1 MDFAKLKTHF
11 INPFFNQKIVLFLIT
26 WLLSFSSFAL
36 DLNPK
41 PMPYELT
48 WEQIMMMQAQKPKD
62 FGNDK
67 IKPEFFIPL
76 NIKPTT
82 NSKFLINRIAD
93 QSLQS
98 WLKGSNVKNNYLGKA
113 ANRLQNSFQ
122 GNLRFSADRFTGKE
136 HRFNFTYLAF
146 QNIAALQYSGLV
158 SANVK
163 YHSDQEKMDMEFSKK
178 LNSDYDLIINRVSD
192 RYQKL
197 QTLSV
202 RWQW

>member
-1 MDFAKLKTHF
+1 MDLAKIKTYFKHS
-11 INPFFNQKIVLFLIT
+11 ILNQKIMIFWMT

-62 FGNDK
+62 FGSDK
-67 IKPEFFIPL
+67 VRPEFFIPL

-98 WLKGSNVKNNYLGKA
+98 WLKGSNIKNNYLGKT

-122 GNLRFSADRFTGKE
+122 GNLRFSADRFTGTE
-136 HRFNFTYLAF
+136 HRLNFTYLAF
-146 QNIAALQYSGLV
+146 QNIASLQYTGLL
-158 SANVK
+158 SANLK

-178 LNSDYDLIINRVSD
+178 LNTKYDLILNRVSD

-197 QTLSV
+197 QTLSL